1 MPIVGSYME
10 IENIYA
16 QGDGGAGLLSVDVEM
31 APVSVQADTGITNL
45 SWISVTGGY
54 ADGGIAEY
62 RTRDANGV
70 DTVHNIAGGNEN
82 NIAPAMY
89 DDNVD
94 SVTFWFGIGS
104 GTDSSG
110 GIYATLLARIF
121 VWG

>member
-1 MPIVGSYME
+1 ME

-16 QGDGGAGLLSVDVEM
+16 KGDGGTGLVSVDIEM
-31 APVSVQADTGITNL
+31 APSSIQADTGITDL

-54 ADGGIAEY
+54 AKAGIAEY

-70 DTVHNIAGGNEN
+70 DTVHDISGGDEN
-82 NIAPAMY
+82 KISPALY
-89 DDNVD
+89 GDSVD

-104 GTDSSG
+104 GTQSSG
-110 GIYATLLARIF
+110 GVYATLLARIF